1 MKLLTLNT
9 HSLQEEDYEQ
19 KLEWFIEGILQEK
32 PDIIALQEV
41 NQTAAEAMAEN
52 VLWEGQC
59 LLPAQVPLKQDNYA
73 AQVVYRLRQAGA
85 DCYWVWLPIKLGYG
99 KYDEGVALLSLGR
112 KITAADSFPISKSRD
127 YHSWRTR
134 AVLGIQVEGM
144 ADWFYTIH
152 MGWWD
157 DEEEPFLKQWNK
169 LEEHLAEKRK
179 QKTIWLMGAFNAP
192 DYVSGQSYDYIL
204 NRDWR
209 DTYQTAL
216 EKDSGFTVPCVI
228 DGWRERL
235 KNEKWR
241 AMRLDYIFCNHQIEI
256 TSYHVIFNGE
266 NRPVV
271 SDHFGVCIEVMEKPM
286 QEGSINY

>member
-1 MKLLTLNT
+1 
-9 HSLQEEDYEQ
+9 
-19 KLEWFIEGILQEK
+19 
-32 PDIIALQEV
+32 
-41 NQTAAEAMAEN
+41 
-52 VLWEGQC
+52 
-59 LLPAQVPLKQDNYA
+59 
-73 AQVVYRLRQAGA
+73 
-85 DCYWVWLPIKLGYG
+85 
-99 KYDEGVALLSLGR
+99 
-112 KITAADSFPISKSRD
+112 
-127 YHSWRTR
+127 
-134 AVLGIQVEGM
+134 
-144 ADWFYTIH
+144 
-152 MGWWD
+152 MGD
-157 DEEEPFLKQWNK
+157 
-169 LEEHLAEKRK
+169 
-179 QKTIWLMGAFNAP
+179 FNAP

-204 NRDWR
+204 NRDWQ

-235 KNEKWR
+235 KNIKWR